1 MNLNSDSHLI
11 NTDKAKSENKS
22 IENKTLDNQ
31 YNKNNIFDNN
41 TFNMSLQAKHEENL
55 GKSIIIINN

>member
-22 IENKTLDNQ
+22 IENKTLDK

>member
-22 IENKTLDNQ
+22 IENNTFDK